1 MHMSIK
7 MTDGEKSNT
16 TTVITITLHIKPTA
30 EAAITHTHQCLK
42 FSQGDV
48 KVLQRTQG
56 FSPEQTTAARKDS
69 I

>member
-16 TTVITITLHIKPTA
+16 TMVTTITLHIRPTA

-42 FSQGDV
+42 FSQDGV
-48 KVLQRTQG
+48 KVLQRT
-56 FSPEQTTAARKDS
+56 
-69 I
+69 